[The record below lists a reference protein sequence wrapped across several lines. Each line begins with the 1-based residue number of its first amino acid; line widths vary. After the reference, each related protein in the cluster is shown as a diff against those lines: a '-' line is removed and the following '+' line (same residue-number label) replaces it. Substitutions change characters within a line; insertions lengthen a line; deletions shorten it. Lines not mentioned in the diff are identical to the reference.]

1 MVKLFIVLVSSV
13 VVIPLE
19 QQDDKNPRVPRPI
32 NVELRVGCI
41 ELIDDKKPK
50 VPRPAIVEFR
60 FVAVI
65 PPPVEDDQTP
75 KVPRPF
81 KVEFRFVVAVAVAA
95 VVIEL
100 SPATVEFKVGC
111 TVDKKPRVPRP
122 VTVEFIFEFVT

>member
-1 MVKLFIVLVSSV
+1 MSSV
-13 VVIPLE
+13 TVIPLE

-60 FVAVI
+60 FVVVI
-65 PPPVEDDQTP
+65 PPPVEDDKNP

-81 KVEFRFVVAVAVAA
+81 KVEFRFVVAVAVAP

-100 SPATVEFKVGC
+100 SPDTVEFRVGCTVERYPEVPRPATVEF
-111 TVDKKPRVPRP
+111 RFE
-122 VTVEFIFEFVT
+122 VTT